1 MINPLTITEMNKIE
15 ITPNTKAWK
24 IYKAVWVHAR
34 NEEGVAVKDYL
45 HLEPIPGAG
54 EHPNFTSA
62 YAIMNNIIRQNLE
75 RKHDAS
81 LILSSRTE
89 NYCVDIFS
97 ASAKTFSYAET
108 HKPDCYDRER
118 CYIDIIATT
127 ENISLKETE

>member
-1 MINPLTITEMNKIE
+1 MNTIE
-15 ITPNTKAWK
+15 ITPTPKPWK

-75 RKHDAS
+75 CAHDAH
-81 LILSSRTE
+81 LILSSRAE
-89 NYCVDIFS
+89 NYCVDVFS

-108 HKPDCYDRER
+108 HKTDCYEPGR
-118 CYIDIIATT
+118 CYVDIIATT